1 MLVKLRFFS
10 REELLQSGGK
20 PQTLP
25 PNLEGNLI
33 ALAIALDSFRHWW
46 GRPIRV
52 TSGYRTPEHNAA
64 IGGVPNSAHTR
75 ALAADCYSE
84 PFNEFCKFCQQWWPG
99 GCGIYK
105 GHVHLDLE
113 PYRRWRV

>member
-1 MLVKLRFFS
+1 MLVKLRYFS

-20 PQTLP
+20 PQPLP
-25 PNLEGNLI
+25 PNLEKNII
-33 ALAIALDSFRHWW
+33 ALAIALDAFRHWW
-46 GRPIRV
+46 GRPITV

-64 IGGVPNSAHTR
+64 IGGVPNSAHVR

-84 PFNEFCKFCQQWWPG
+84 PFGEFCAFAQKWWPG
-99 GCGIYK
+99 GVGIYK

-113 PYRRWRV
+113 AYRRWRV